1 MVYKNRAVDFYDG
14 KKRMDSDSTNASD
27 KFNISTCVTAKGPHG
42 QAGKSNIA
50 HLYLYEK
57 DPISWNITENGSWGK
72 MKYELSGETFDFVF
86 NGHNLTPFENYTLI
100 YYPNPWPGD
109 GLICLGSDMV
119 CEEGNV
125 HIAEK
130 VNTGSLPL
138 KSDENFGKGA
148 KIWLVLSSDVD
159 CDLQKMIGW
168 TPESYLFEYELIEF
182 SDTDERSY
190 ETQGVDDEPKE
201 SEDDDVDEK
210 DAAEESEDDL
220 DEESHSEEKLFDSS
234 EGKVDTGES
243 GQKNKFGS
251 NTGKLR
257 EVFRR
262 VFTRMSE
269 QGKEELP
276 PGIQRIYSLL
286 SDR

>member
-1 MVYKNRAVDFYDG
+1 MMA
-14 KKRMDSDSTNASD
+14 KKGWIVIVLTLVISSTFA
-27 KFNISTCVTAKGPHG
+27 TCVTAKGPHG

-138 KSDENFGKGA
+138 KSDDNYENGS

-182 SDTDERSY
+182 TDTDERSY
-190 ETQGVDDEPKE
+190 ETEGVDDEPKE

-210 DAAEESEDDL
+210 DAAE
-220 DEESHSEEKLFDSS
+220 
-234 EGKVDTGES
+234 
-243 GQKNKFGS
+243 
-251 NTGKLR
+251 
-257 EVFRR
+257 
-262 VFTRMSE
+262 
-269 QGKEELP
+269 
-276 PGIQRIYSLL
+276 
-286 SDR
+286 